1 MAHGPGLA
9 GRKDLLQWADTI
21 AARSD
26 FPRLIRRLILETGRG
41 VFELGVPAGEGV
53 STSGWDGT
61 VRASEATAYVPDGLS
76 VWELSTNKNVG
87 TKADADYN
95 KRSTTPDGSPTKD
108 CTYLAVL
115 LRPWAKRNEWAKAK
129 AKQKRWRAVR
139 AYGVDDVETWLET
152 APVTHAWLSDLLG
165 LGPHGLQA
173 GESWW
178 ESWSKQTEP
187 EVTPQLVLA
196 GRDALSKS
204 LREVFSSAPGITTL
218 SGSSLE
224 EIQACVVAAALQLA
238 ADGDSRPLSRVAFVD
253 DVGTWRALQL
263 QKDRPLVLVPI
274 ARDVMKEASTNS
286 PHTVIVPVIRGTHA
300 DLEVP
305 AIDAAVARE
314 LLEGIESIED
324 DRADELA
331 RLARRSLVA
340 LRRRLAIKPE
350 LHSPPWASVPVNRAV
365 RALLLANRW
374 AAGSEGDVEIVS
386 QLSGLEPDALQD
398 SIDELAVE
406 EDPFLAQ
413 LEQQVALVSPFDAW
427 IQLRGELK
435 RADLKRFE
443 KAVKSVL
450 VDVDPS
456 LEFPLEDRWRA
467 SFEGKTSTYSAT
479 LKRGLAESLVLLAIH
494 GDEVEGGEG
503 AAIASYLVRVILEE
517 ANKDETG
524 YIWSSL
530 APNLPLLAEAAPDS
544 FVDAVRAGASGD
556 DPLLVKMFAD
566 PKGTSAMF
574 TAGSPHCKLLW
585 ALETVAWSPDHFG
598 QVVDLLA
605 RLDEIDPGGELSNRP
620 DASLAAI
627 FCTWHPENSAT
638 NAARL
643 KAIDGLRE
651 RHEKTAWP
659 LMLSML
665 PGGHSFHSPTSAPT
679 FREWKPPQEGILLS
693 EYWEVVRG
701 VVIRLIEDAGVS
713 AERWPELVERASDL
727 PPELWGE
734 VREALAKAAKEI
746 GAESVNLWK
755 FLRGFIAKHREFAET
770 DWALPADEINRLEAI
785 ADEIAPEQAA
795 ESRGWLFEEYDPD
808 LGIDKADDYG
818 KYIDE
823 LDAQRAAA
831 AEQIQSEGGLKA
843 LLEVAAASPVPHAVG
858 RAIAGAPSASS
869 YENDILKLL
878 DDEERTKLIFGSAFF
893 GRRFQADGWEFLEG
907 LMQAGDIPPRVSGR
921 LLLTTADFPR
931 AWEEAERQG
940 PDVERA
946 FWAEFP
952 TTGLGPDFGHV
963 LFVAQKLLD
972 HDRLVDAL
980 DILQLYLRKDQEDPA
995 KTAKLMAECLQRML
1009 SLSAEELG
1017 TGRSVSEWALQQV
1030 FAFLEDQREAVGLKV
1045 LASLEWAYLQAL
1057 GLEPRVPALH
1067 EQLAKD
1073 PDFFVQ
1079 IISAVYK
1086 PQSAPED
1093 DAEPTEDAQRIA
1105 GNGYRLLSTW
1115 KSVPGD
1121 KGDGEV
1127 DADALLGWVETTR
1140 EKLAAADRL
1149 RSGELQIGRVLASAP
1164 ADPDGQWPCKAVRDL
1179 LEKLQSE
1186 RVEEG
1191 FETEVF
1197 NSRGVTSRA
1206 PEAGGDQEREL
1217 AARYLGWAKAFRDG
1231 WPRAAAVLRH
1241 IASTYEHHAK
1251 REDAEAERRRRGL
1264 D

>member
-26 FPRLIRRLILETGRG
+26 LPRLIRRLILETGKG
-41 VFELGVPAGEGV
+41 VVELGVPAGEGV
-53 STSGWDGT
+53 SASGWDGT
-61 VRASEATAYVPDGLS
+61 VRASEATAHVPDGLS
-76 VWELSTNKNVG
+76 LWEISTNKNVG

-95 KRSTTPDGSPTKD
+95 KRLTTPDDSPTED
-108 CTYLAVL
+108 CTYMAVQ
-115 LRPWAKRNEWAKAK
+115 LRPWGKSEEWAKTK

-139 AYGVDDVETWLET
+139 AFGVDEIETWLEI
-152 APVTHAWLSDLLG
+152 APITHAWLSEILG

-178 ESWSKQTEP
+178 ETWSKQTDP

-196 GRDALSKS
+196 GRESLSKS
-204 LREVFSSAPGITTL
+204 LRSVFSSTPGITTL
-218 SGSSLE
+218 SGPSLE
-224 EIQACVVAAALQLA
+224 EIQACVVATALQVA
-238 ADGDSRPLSRVAFVD
+238 VDGDSRPLSRIAFVD
-253 DVGTWRALQL
+253 DVETWRALQL

-274 ARDVMKEASTNS
+274 SRDVIKEASTNS
-286 PHTVIVPVIRGTHA
+286 PHNVIVPVIRGTHA
-300 DLEVP
+300 DFEVP
-305 AIDAAVARE
+305 AIDAAAARE
-314 LLEGIESIED
+314 VLAEVESIDD

-350 LHSPPWASVPVNRAV
+350 LHSPPWADVPVGRPV
-365 RALLLANRW
+365 RALLVANRW
-374 AAGSEGDVEIVS
+374 VVNGEGDVEIVS
-386 QLSGLEPDALQD
+386 KLSGLEPDALQD
-398 SIDELAVE
+398 ALDELGVE
-406 EDPFLAQ
+406 EDPLIAQ
-413 LEQQVALVSPFDAW
+413 LEQQVALVSPYDAW

-435 RADLKRFE
+435 RADLNRFE
-443 KAVKSVL
+443 QAVKSVL
-450 VDVDPS
+450 VDTDPS
-456 LEFPLEDRWRA
+456 LEFPPEERWRA

-479 LKRGLAESLVLLAIH
+479 LKRGLAESVALLAVN

-524 YIWSSL
+524 YVWSSI
-530 APNLPLLAEAAPDS
+530 APNLSLLAEAAPDS
-544 FVDAVRAGASGD
+544 FVDAVRAGVSGD
-556 DPLLVKMFAD
+556 DPRLVKMFAD

-574 TAGSPHCKLLW
+574 TAGSPHCNLLW

-620 DASLAAI
+620 NASLAAI
-627 FCTWHPENSAT
+627 FCAWSPENSAT

-651 RHEKTAWP
+651 RHEATAWP

-665 PGGHSFHSPTSAPT
+665 PERHGIHSPTSAPT
-679 FREWKPPQEGILLS
+679 FREWKPPQEGVLLS
-693 EYWEVVRG
+693 EYWELVRG
-701 VVIRLIEDAGVS
+701 VLTRLIKDAGNS
-713 AERWPELVERASDL
+713 PDRWSELIERASDL
-727 PPELWGE
+727 PPELWAE
-734 VREALAKAAKEI
+734 VRDGLAKSARQIE
-746 GAESVNLWK
+746 GESTDLWK
-755 FLRGFIAKHREFAET
+755 FLRAFIAKHREFAET
-770 DWALPADEINRLEAI
+770 DWALSPDEVNQLEAI
-785 ADEIAPEQAA
+785 ADEIAPKEVAQ
-795 ESRGWLFEEYDPD
+795 SQGWIFEEHHPD
-808 LGIDKADDYG
+808 LGIRKGNDYG
-818 KYIDE
+818 EYVGE
-823 LDAQRAAA
+823 LEAQRVAA
-831 AEQIQSEGGLKA
+831 AEQIQSEGGLDA
-843 LLEVAAASPVPHAVG
+843 LLKVAAASPVPGAVG
-858 RAIAGAPSASS
+858 WAVAGAPSGPT
-869 YENDILKLL
+869 YEKDILKLL
-878 DDEERTKLIFGSAFF
+878 ESVEGVEIVFASAFF
-893 GRRFQADGWEFLEG
+893 GHRFQVDGWEFLEG
-907 LMQAGDIPPRVSGR
+907 LLTGGVSSVVSGR
-921 LLLTTADFPR
+921 LLLTTGDFPR

-940 PDVERA
+940 PDIERA
-946 FWAEFP
+946 FWTEFP

-972 HDRLVDAL
+972 HDRVVDAL
-980 DILQLYLRKDQEDPA
+980 DILELYLRKDQEDAA
-995 KTAKLMAECLQRML
+995 KTANLLAECLQRML

-1017 TGRSVSEWALQQV
+1017 TGRPVSEWALQQA
-1030 FAFLEDQREAVGLKV
+1030 FGFLEDQREAVGLKQ

-1079 IISAVYK
+1079 IISAVYRA
-1086 PQSAPED
+1086 QSASED
-1093 DAEPTEDAQRIA
+1093 DAEPSEDAQRIA

-1115 KSVPGD
+1115 KDVPGD
-1121 KGDGEV
+1121 EGDGKV
-1127 DADALLGWVETTR
+1127 DTKALYNWVETTQ

-1149 RSGELQIGRVLASAP
+1149 RSGELHIGRVLASAP

-1179 LEKLQSE
+1179 LEKFQSE

-1191 FETEVF
+1191 LETQVF
-1197 NSRGVTSRA
+1197 NSRGVTTRA

-1217 AARYLGWAKAFRDG
+1217 AAKYLGWAKAFRDS

-1241 IASTYEHHAK
+1241 IASTYEHQAK
-1251 REDAEAERRRRGL
+1251 RFDAEAEARRLGL